1 MPRLFGLRRSPDKIG
16 LSTTAAILS
25 STPTERSASRA
36 CAWQRALDHAR
47 DAPASLCKKFR
58 LNACAR
64 HRARSNLTRIERI
77 AASDSLVQGASSPR
91 DDENEVQ
98 NPLTRCKRSPHVGW
112 AKSSDVWFARGHGV
126 TQSSLRRLR
135 KLVSVDFAHAEKRP
149 GARLRPPYA
158 VGPSWRSVT
167 DQASP

>member
-1 MPRLFGLRRSPDKIG
+1 MPRLFGLSRNPDEIE
-16 LSTTAAILS
+16 LFATS
-25 STPTERSASRA
+25 SVLQLAQMEDSASRA

-77 AASDSLVQGASSPR
+77 AASDSLVRGASSPR

-98 NPLTRCKRSPHVGW
+98 NPPHVMQ
-112 AKSSDVWFARGHGV
+112 
-126 TQSSLRRLR
+126 T
-135 KLVSVDFAHAEKRP
+135 VSASR
-149 GARLRPPYA
+149 
-158 VGPSWRSVT
+158 VGKIV
-167 DQASP
+167 